1 MSTANP
7 IETNT
12 VDTTGA
18 QVTTAQASVGKFD
31 DILAATSYAVGAGSG
46 AINSATATYSPSSS
60 EVVSA
65 AVNATASYGSTGSY
79 YPTTAG
85 SYSGATAAY
94 GGISGLS
101 TTGTT
106 LLGSETTTSTDDAM
120 AIAQST
126 MEQGQLFSVNML
138 ILQQENQQMGLSN
151 NLISNVLKARDDTA
165 GAIVRNIHSVG

>member
-46 AINSATATYSPSSS
+46 AINSAVETYSPSSA

-79 YPTTAG
+79 YPTTSG

-94 GGISGLS
+94 GGMSGLS
-101 TTGTT
+101 TTGTSM
-106 LLGSETTTSTDDAM
+106 LGTETTSTDDAM

-126 MEQGQLFSVNML
+126 MEQGQVFSVNML

-151 NLISNVLKARDDTA
+151 NLISNVLKSRDDTA
-165 GAIVRNIHSVG
+165 GAIVRNIHSMG